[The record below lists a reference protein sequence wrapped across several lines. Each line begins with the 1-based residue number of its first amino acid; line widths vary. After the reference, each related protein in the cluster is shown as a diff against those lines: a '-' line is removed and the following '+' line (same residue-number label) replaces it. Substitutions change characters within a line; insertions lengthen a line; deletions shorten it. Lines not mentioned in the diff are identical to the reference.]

1 MLHPIFKTLVSRPD
15 LLVDHVAA
23 YVGLAAQEL
32 SATGRD
38 FKARIVSLV
47 LAALFGIMFML
58 LAGVSIMVGVL
69 HGQFHWALAAVPG
82 TALLIALVSLL
93 ASRRPSAQQRFA
105 LLRDQLATDMALIR
119 DAGEAPHGPN

>member
-23 YVGLAAQEL
+23 YAGLAAQEI
-32 SATGRD
+32 SATGQD

-47 LAALFGIMFML
+47 LAALFGVIFVL

-82 TALLIALVSLL
+82 AALVVALAALLAG
-93 ASRRPSAQQRFA
+93 RRPSAQQRFA
-105 LLRDQLATDMALIR
+105 LLRDQFATDMALIR